1 MKVTD
6 LMRTNILI
14 VSPETPLKKINET
27 LHHFQSDYV
36 IVAEGKKLLGIV
48 TYSDLFR
55 RLLPSYKEVM
65 EDESYWLIPE
75 TMEGRVE
82 PLKTKPV
89 SEIMTTK
96 LVTISKNTPAVN
108 AGALMIAKKIKQIPV
123 VENDELIGVISF
135 RDITWGFLLKSKDT
149 D

>member
-1 MKVTD
+1 
-6 LMRTNILI
+6 
-14 VSPETPLKKINET
+14 
-27 LHHFQSDYV
+27 
-36 IVAEGKKLLGIV
+36 
-48 TYSDLFR
+48 
-55 RLLPSYKEVM
+55 
-65 EDESYWLIPE
+65 
-75 TMEGRVE
+75 MEGRVE

-135 RDITWGFLLKSKDT
+135 RDITWGFLLKSKET